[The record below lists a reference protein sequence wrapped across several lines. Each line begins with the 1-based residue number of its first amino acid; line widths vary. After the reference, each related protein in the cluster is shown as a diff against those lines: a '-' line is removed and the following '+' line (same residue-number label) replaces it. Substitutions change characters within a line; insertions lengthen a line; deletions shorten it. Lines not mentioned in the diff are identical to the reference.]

1 MKNASVKLLTIVG
14 QAIIGMLSGAAVNET
29 IFMIP
34 GVGHLIV
41 LSISRRDYGV
51 IQAVVLLVA
60 LINVVIMLLVDLMYG
75 MIDPRIKME

>member
-1 MKNASVKLLTIVG
+1 
-14 QAIIGMLSGAAVNET
+14 MLSGAAVIET

-34 GVGHLIV
+34 GVGQLIV

>member
-1 MKNASVKLLTIVG
+1 
-14 QAIIGMLSGAAVNET
+14 
-29 IFMIP
+29 MIP
-34 GVGHLIV
+34 GVGQLIV

-60 LINVVIMLLVDLMYG
+60 LMNVVIMLLVDLMYG

>member
-1 MKNASVKLLTIVG
+1 
-14 QAIIGMLSGAAVNET
+14 MLSGAAVIET

-34 GVGHLIV
+34 GVGQLIV

-60 LINVVIMLLVDLMYG
+60 LMNVVIMLLVDLMYG

>member
-1 MKNASVKLLTIVG
+1 
-14 QAIIGMLSGAAVNET
+14 MLCVSGAAVIET

-34 GVGHLIV
+34 GVGQLIV

-60 LINVVIMLLVDLMYG
+60 LMNVVIMLLVDLMYG